1 MTSSTG
7 KVEIIVVCGPT
18 ASGKTDAA
26 MEMAG
31 RLNGEIVS
39 VDSVQVY
46 RRMDIG
52 TAKPDKALR
61 DKVHHHMIDI
71 VDPDEPF
78 DAAEYA
84 MMAKTAIHHIASR
97 GKTPVLAG
105 GAGLYFK
112 ALLEGFFEAPKT
124 DPAIRAKWEKAAREK
139 GNSFIHDWLK
149 SRDPEAAAGIHP
161 NNLKR
166 VIRAIEVIEQTGEK
180 VSDLRRLGEKEPPFI
195 VRETVF
201 LNPPR
206 EELYAR
212 INQRT
217 DKMFKLGLLGEVEAL
232 LRDYGPEPASMKS
245 IGYKECV
252 DCLQGRVSREE
263 AKELVR
269 KNTRNYAKRQVTWF
283 KNQKPVPKP

>member
-1 MTSSTG
+1 MLSSTG

-18 ASGKTDAA
+18 ASGKTEAA

-31 RLNGEIVS
+31 GLDGEIVS

-46 RRMDIG
+46 RRLDIG

-61 DKVHHHMIDI
+61 EKVPHHMIDV
-71 VDPDEPF
+71 VDPNENF

-84 MMAKTAIHHIASR
+84 MMAKTAIHHIALR
-97 GKTPVLAG
+97 GKRPILAG

-112 ALLEGFFEAPKT
+112 ALLEGFFAAPKT
-124 DPAIRAKWEKAAREK
+124 DPVLREKWEKAAREK
-139 GNSFIHDWLK
+139 GGSFVHDWLK

-180 VSDLRRLGEKEPPFI
+180 VSELRKMGEKEPPFI

-206 EELYAR
+206 GELYDR
-212 INQRT
+212 INRRT
-217 DKMFKLGLLGEVEAL
+217 DKMFKLGLLDEVEVL
-232 LRDYGPEPASMKS
+232 LKEYGPEPASMKS

-252 DCLQGRVSREE
+252 DCLLGRISRQE
-263 AKELVR
+263 ACELIK
-269 KNTRNYAKRQVTWF
+269 KNTRHYAKRQITWF
-283 KNQKPVPKP
+283 KNQKPMPKS